1 MVVMNKEKIIKSIL
15 IGNREK
21 LSLFIENMFTSIE
34 NTKYFQKA
42 VKQIN
47 LALSSDTKGIYKN
60 QLYFHILIINGK

>member
-1 MVVMNKEKIIKSIL
+1 MVVINKEKIIKSVL

-47 LALSSDTKGIYKN
+47 LALSSDTKGIYKS
-60 QLYFHILIINGK
+60 

>member
-47 LALSSDTKGIYKN
+47 LALSSDTKGIYKS

>member
-1 MVVMNKEKIIKSIL
+1 MVVINKEKIIKSVL